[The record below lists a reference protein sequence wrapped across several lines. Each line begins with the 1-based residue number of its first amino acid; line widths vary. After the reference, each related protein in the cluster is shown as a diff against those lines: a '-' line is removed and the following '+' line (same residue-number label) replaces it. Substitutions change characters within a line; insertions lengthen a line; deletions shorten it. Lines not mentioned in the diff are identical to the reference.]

1 MSEITDKAYA
11 KAKEKR
17 AKAKAIENLLA
28 DRRTWVVP
36 QDLKTTLRMALEDE
50 ALEHYRLELKRE
62 AAEIES
68 ALLCGSEDGKLESH
82 NEREIYN
89 GCVGLIEE
97 CAEQMKEYLD
107 MIGFEPPSEDEIPL
121 FQFSQREI
129 VNRLFLW
136 CTDHSGGTS
145 TDAKC
150 RQLGI
155 EKPYKVLEF
164 ECFGSEDEDD

>member
-11 KAKEKR
+11 KVKEKR
-17 AKAKAIENLLA
+17 AKAKDIAELLEK
-28 DRRTWVVP
+28 RKHMFIQ
-36 QDLKTTLRMALEDE
+36 QDCATTYRAHLEDE
-50 ALEHYRLELKRE
+50 ALEHYWLKLKRE

-89 GCVGLIEE
+89 GCVWLIEA
-97 CAEQMKEYLD
+97 CAEQMKEYFD

-121 FQFSQREI
+121 LQFSQREI

-150 RQLGI
+150 RQFGI

>member
-11 KAKEKR
+11 KVKEKR
-17 AKAKAIENLLA
+17 AKAKEIAELLEK
-28 DRRTWVVP
+28 RKTWMVP
-36 QDLKTTLRMALEDE
+36 QSCEITDRMHLEDE
-50 ALEHYRLELKRE
+50 ALEHYWLELKRE
-62 AAEIES
+62 AEEIES
-68 ALLCGSEDGKLESH
+68 ALLCGSEDGDLKSH
-82 NEREIYN
+82 NEWEIYN
-89 GCVGLIEE
+89 ACVGLIEE
-97 CAEQMKEYLD
+97 CAEQMKEYFD

-121 FQFSQREI
+121 LQFSQREI

-150 RQLGI
+150 RQLGL